1 MVSPCELRRLPIK
14 MTVSGFVEN
23 ALNLAGAGGVDLDGL
38 GLMAYFAQ
46 CATPSL
52 SRRLKRRS
60 APAAVRI
67 GSRHRPAAMVRLL
80 FGRCDSRKHTLPPI
94 LRTLRFSAG
103 LRGFSLPVSRQ
114 RKFRLRSRAR
124 TREILHAERHPCP
137 RARHCR
143 SNCAP
148 RPDAD
153 DRKVLTRGH

>member
-23 ALNLAGAGGVDLDGL
+23 ALNLAGAGGVDLNGL

-67 GSRHRPAAMVRLL
+67 G
-80 FGRCDSRKHTLPPI
+80 
-94 LRTLRFSAG
+94 
-103 LRGFSLPVSRQ
+103 
-114 RKFRLRSRAR
+114 
-124 TREILHAERHPCP
+124 
-137 RARHCR
+137 
-143 SNCAP
+143 
-148 RPDAD
+148 
-153 DRKVLTRGH
+153 